1 MFLARVSRGIF
12 RLSLVV
18 ILVSL
23 FAAVPVFASAD
34 PPQAAPPGEAL
45 PVELQEFLQWLI
57 TGGGSILAVSWLLE
71 RMQWFQRLSPEAKD
85 YTIFGASVVVGC
97 GALAVV
103 MFVPP
108 AILTAISPFFLIISS
123 TFVLVFIAKGFHR
136 VDRINRDG
144 QYPLKEYVE

>member
-1 MFLARVSRGIF
+1 MFRRASTFVF
-12 RLSLVV
+12 RLCLVV
-18 ILVSL
+18 ILISL
-23 FAAVPVFASAD
+23 FAAVPVFAQSGTPDVEPAV
-34 PPQAAPPGEAL
+34 P

-57 TGGGSILAVSWLLE
+57 GGGGSILAVSWLLE
-71 RMQWFQRLSPEAKD
+71 RMTWFQRLSPDAKD

-103 MFVPP
+103 MYVPQAVLD
-108 AILTAISPFFLIISS
+108 AIAPFFLIISS
-123 TFVLVFIAKGFHR
+123 TFVLVFIAKTFHR